1 MSLAGPGP
9 FPVGITALVSLLGE
23 WRHGGRAH
31 AELAEKLQLLL
42 IDGRLRSGSRLPA
55 ERTLA
60 AALGVSRTT
69 IVSAYSTLRERGVL
83 TSIQG
88 SGSILELPRG
98 GQVGASVRPLSID
111 LSKAVP
117 APWPGLP
124 AFAARALERL
134 PEQMSRFGIDMFG
147 LPDLRQMIADR
158 YTRAGAPTSPDEIL
172 VTLGAQ
178 HAIGL
183 VARAMLGRADRVLVE
198 SPTYPHAL
206 DSFRAAGARLV
217 ACPVGPSSIDPV
229 DFEEIVRDGRP
240 ALAYLMPDFHN
251 PTGTSMPDEA
261 RERLVAVAA
270 RTGTVL
276 VIDETTADLDIDR
289 PFTPTQFAA
298 IPARGATVVTIGS
311 LSKVVWS
318 GLRIGWIRA
327 DRHVIDRI
335 VAARPSSDM
344 GNAIIEQLV
353 AVEAME
359 RFDEIR
365 AGRRDELRVTRDRL
379 VGLLRS
385 RLPEWE
391 VPDVDGGLAL
401 WVGLGAPLSSALA
414 LAARD
419 QGVTITAGSRFGID
433 GAFER
438 HIRIPITTHFGDLDD
453 AVGRLARAWAGLGSP
468 RSLAPETA
476 LVV

>member
-9 FPVGITALVSLLGE
+9 FPVGITALVGLLGE

-31 AELAEKLQLLL
+31 ADLAEKLQLLL

-60 AALGVSRTT
+60 SALGVSRTT
-69 IVSAYSTLRERGVL
+69 IVTAYGTLRERGVL
-83 TSIQG
+83 RSVQG
-88 SGSILELPRG
+88 SGSVLELPRG
-98 GQVGASVRPLSID
+98 GAIGAAVRPLSID

-117 APWPGLP
+117 APWPALP
-124 AFAARALERL
+124 EFAARALERL
-134 PEQMSRFGIDMFG
+134 PEQMTRFGIDLFG
-147 LPDLRQMIADR
+147 LPELRQTIADR
-158 YTRAGAPTSPDEIL
+158 YTAAGAPTSADEIL

-183 VARAMLGRADRVLVE
+183 VARALLGRADRVLVE

-206 DSFRAAGARLV
+206 DAFRAAGARLV
-217 ACPVGPSSIDPV
+217 ACPVGPHGVDAT

-251 PTGTSMPDEA
+251 PTGASMPDA
-261 RERLVAVAA
+261 VRERLLAVAA

-276 VIDETTADLDIDR
+276 LIDETTADLDIDR
-289 PFTPTQFAA
+289 PFTPTPFAA
-298 IPARGATVVTIGS
+298 LSSRGATVVTVGS

-327 DRHVIDRI
+327 ERHLVDRI
-335 VAARPSSDM
+335 AATRPASDM

-353 AVEAME
+353 AVEAMGH
-359 RFDEIR
+359 FDEIL
-365 AGRRDELRVTRDRL
+365 AGRRAELALTRDRL
-379 VGLLRS
+379 VGLLRDQ
-385 RLPEWE
+385 LPEWD

-438 HIRIPITTHFGDLDD
+438 HIRIPITTHVGDLDD
-453 AVGRLARAWAGLGSP
+453 AVGRLASAWRTLGSP
-468 RSLAPETA
+468 RSLAPEAA